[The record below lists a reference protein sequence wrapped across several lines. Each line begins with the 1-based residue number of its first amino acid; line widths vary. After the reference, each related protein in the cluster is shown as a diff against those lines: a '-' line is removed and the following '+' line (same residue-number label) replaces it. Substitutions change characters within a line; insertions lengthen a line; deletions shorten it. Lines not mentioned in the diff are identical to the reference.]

1 MNKNVLLSGS
11 LAVFLLFSGNQINAQ
26 TSECKVKIPAI
37 SGTYSGG
44 CKNGLADGMGI
55 AQGVDLY
62 KGQFRE
68 GVPHGK
74 GTYTWAGGTYYE
86 GAWRSGL
93 KDGKGK
99 LVSRD
104 SIVSGYWRAGTFVG
118 KTTVPSYKVTRSL
131 SVIRSTI
138 IKSDCAD
145 NEIKMQFL
153 RAGVANA
160 GMSGFTLAYTSG
172 NEFRAGSY
180 IGLNNLQFP
189 VDIKVTFNA
198 YNFFRTAQY
207 EVIFEFTINEPGCW
221 NVNVSY

>member
-1 MNKNVLLSGS
+1 MNKNVFLSGS
-11 LAVFLLFSGNQINAQ
+11 LAVFLLFSGNYVNAQ

-55 AQGVDLY
+55 AQGVVLY
-62 KGQFRE
+62 NGQFRE
-68 GVPHGK
+68 
-74 GTYTWAGGTYYE
+74 GTYTWAGGNYYE
-86 GAWRSGL
+86 GSWRYGL

-99 LVSRD
+99 LVSGD
-104 SIVSGYWRAGTFVG
+104 STVSGYWRAGTFVG
-118 KTTVPSYKVTRSL
+118 KTAVPSYKVTRSL

-145 NEIKMQFL
+145 NQIKMQFL

-160 GMSGFTLAYTSG
+160 AMSGFTLAYTSG

-180 IGLNNLQFP
+180 IGLNNLEFP

-198 YNFFRTAQY
+198 YNYFRTAQY

-221 NVNVSY
+221 NINVSY